1 MNKNIKQFY
10 VAINDGR
17 VVFFDTNLK
26 SFVDKLKKIE
36 PFEDR
41 SLSTFQRIFKK
52 KEFASYANEYGKVY
66 LLQKL
71 EVK

>member
-10 VAINDGR
+10 VAIYDGK
-17 VVFFDTNLK
+17 VDFFDTNLK
-26 SFVDKLKKIE
+26 AFIDKLKKKE
-36 PFEDR
+36 PFEER

-52 KEFASYANEYGKVY
+52 KNFTSYANEIGKMY

-71 EVK
+71 EVE